1 MAARTSTQPGAVDK
15 RALSEIRIGVN
26 HHAFFSCDA
35 GKNRTPRSTTLTVHL
50 KSNGLD
56 QPPSSSRPAP
66 SSLFP
71 ISPRQQKP
79 QNPSRRA
86 AQRVL
91 LLPSIPCLVPGA
103 PKPRGEDE
111 RQGRRPDSGSSGWGR
126 RAGEGR
132 GDWRRRRVRRHE
144 QPVQRRGWAPRH
156 RLQPHPGYQG
166 QGTDDAFAPL
176 SFSVLC
182 PPSLYLD
189 ARWLAAGYRFDY

>member
-15 RALSEIRIGVN
+15 RAYLIRN
-26 HHAFFSCDA
+26 PHWC
-35 GKNRTPRSTTLTVHL
+35 
-50 KSNGLD
+50 
-56 QPPSSSRPAP
+56 QPPRFLFLRCRKEPHAPLHHPHRPSQIQRSRSA
-66 SSLFP
+66 SVFP

-166 QGTDDAFAPL
+166 QGTDAAFAPL